1 MADNRLN
8 QMSGFA
14 GSGYQVGQQN
24 TAMNVPGMQA
34 YMPAG
39 MHMTPMMQQ
48 QMLMNPVMRFPMQS
62 LHMGPPNT
70 APPPYP
76 AHMTSNINTVNNQ
89 QRASLSKS
97 KQNGPQSEK
106 EKFFEEQRRKL
117 KEFGKP
123 GATKVDEGK
132 LIGSIFAGETKPKN
146 IKPSTALPVSEDDS
160 FGDFLQGP
168 STAASDQ
175 KPEEVKVTHQSV
187 EMLAPGPEPK
197 HQEERKDLKS
207 IMLEYSDL
215 SAPKKAKGFHKP
227 TLNEVQKSG
236 HDQHKNKV
244 ASFHESDHARR
255 WKGQSEDLDGL
266 FQLPVVMKPVLKPEA
281 SPPLVSHQAYSTP
294 FVTPYPA
301 ISPPVGPP
309 PSYTEVAGHP
319 TSPVTQSFPAMAG
332 GMMAG
337 APVVCSS
344 SENLSMTLP
353 DWCTYNEDQMPPV
366 YKQVWEASLVN
377 NKITTER
384 LYPILLMSGLAREK
398 LAEIWSLCNTATPG
412 QLVKHELW
420 LMLALIALTQHNYNT
435 NTLDNL
441 ARCPVAPVPQFNYPQ
456 TQDSNTPATLLT
468 TPIHHQIST
477 PHLTLGQQLVPPPGA
492 THSIV
497 APSVGVTP
505 QIRAPQPHIVQF
517 PRPQAPGKG
526 TSAAPGPAPSLPPT
540 EDNDFAEFQAAA
552 PSGSAGAK
560 DEGYGEFIGGG
571 GSSFTGSG
579 GFNMPAHTTG
589 SGQLGNGFV
598 STGVITAQPQQQ
610 PASQT
615 SKPATL
621 SLASLPVDD
630 KYGTNVRSFF
640 CSSDSSTGQTSPSFE
655 DDDFTDGRDSLSQV
669 STSEQS
675 ENDDLRNFESY
686 VEEFHQKKENPDG
699 SPLHCPF
706 PTMQQNQALKGVQ
719 NMAQPTLKSVAATTS
734 QGVIPNIKMP
744 PNINIHVNPANAS
757 SFTAKN
763 NAQVSSSLLAGT
775 TTFPK
780 PVVSE
785 DDFTDFKSASFQS
798 SLPATTTSV
807 NDGSSLIGEEDKYG
821 ALRVI
826 HLENDLPQKSIFEQP
841 PPAAPDDD
849 EWADFSAATP
859 VNDISKPATSVIG
872 QPASRGNKDD
882 ILQLYNSTSKQP
894 EPSYTFGSSSSVNSR
909 ASKNGSLSG
918 DDQSAA
924 STPSKTRGSD
934 LHSFADQLSSGSFS
948 EQDAT
953 LAGPTWLPED
963 SKSSE
968 NWASFGGGSSIT
980 LSQSADQLSLA
991 VSPND
996 SRVNKR
1002 SSSGSAV
1009 NMLSSTKSDTSLGR
1023 EFGKMKDGWESGSC
1037 SISAA
1042 SSNASLSSSGVQNW
1056 KNDLQPPAF
1065 PSVPVGDSED
1075 EWSHFSGVNLP
1086 SNSAV
1091 EESPTQSEPKFVTI
1105 KKQNLGTSE
1114 IMGLF
1119 KVRDDPATLSS
1130 YQLSPQKPTH
1140 MPTAKKP
1147 APKHS
1152 NAIHSPSDGPPPLDF
1167 GHDDEE
1173 DEHAYSRGYDFDDHI
1188 HRGPPVTVYPA
1199 FGGTQSNYIYS
1210 TAGGGKK
1217 YKENKEDS
1225 GSVHSLDLPS
1235 ARPVDTFGS
1244 DNVSL
1249 SSADYNNGDTLG
1261 GSTGGAA
1268 SSESKSLESL
1278 DLRNDQGETDNGYV
1292 TKDDVS
1298 HQAHPHPIQP
1308 QELLDSMPDF
1318 ADKYNIEHEAQ
1329 GSDRYGHEW
1338 ERCLSNC
1345 YRVIMEANTLF
1356 NTISS
1361 SSVCN
1366 EVLKS
1371 TQGSQYVT
1379 AVIEIYRVVCKVMT
1393 SMRSTAIS
1401 TTDLEQTLKDIDL
1414 AWNNLTAFLVGASL
1428 LPEQNTLSFTGS
1440 VLKSDM
1446 NNAKQLACGICLL
1459 SVDAALPTG
1468 SSSSINNCKLTYAGR
1483 QYHATCANFW
1493 VNCVDQTL
1501 PYLTLPEL
1509 L

>member
-560 DEGYGEFIGGG
+560 
-571 GSSFTGSG
+571 
-579 GFNMPAHTTG
+579 
-589 SGQLGNGFV
+589 
-598 STGVITAQPQQQ
+598 
-610 PASQT
+610 
-615 SKPATL
+615 
-621 SLASLPVDD
+621 
-630 KYGTNVRSFF
+630 
-640 CSSDSSTGQTSPSFE
+640 GQTSPSFE